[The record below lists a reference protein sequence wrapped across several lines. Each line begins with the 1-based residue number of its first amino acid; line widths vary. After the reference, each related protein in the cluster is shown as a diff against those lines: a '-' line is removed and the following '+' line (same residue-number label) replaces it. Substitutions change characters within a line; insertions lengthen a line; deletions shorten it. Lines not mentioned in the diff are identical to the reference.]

1 MKKPVDLRSIC
12 ESYHE
17 LPEQTFEMYKKSLG
31 FEMRN
36 SEIEQIYCLVL
47 KIQPMLVKLN
57 YFYIGYKIPQINKE
71 FDLLRIGDNFI
82 LNIELKTS
90 LNYDKALRQL
100 EQNEY
105 YLETLGKSMHL
116 FTFIF
121 EESKLYKLESGELK
135 EAEFESLGKLIESQ
149 DIEHLEDIDN
159 LFEPQKYLV
168 SVFNDTD
175 RFMSNQYFL
184 TQQQKDFKNQI
195 IDSKAPVCL
204 IEGKPGTG
212 KSLLLYDV
220 AKELSKKS
228 RTVLIHCG
236 QLNEGHLKLNKEYG
250 WDILSAK
257 DSDSISNYEPKV
269 IFIDEAQRFIPYQLK
284 NILDYIQDEG
294 IQSIMSIDPEQTLGM
309 KEKRYRNKQTILEY
323 INAGVKQFKL
333 SDKIRSNKELH
344 SFVLGILNL
353 GRLKEVEGF
362 KNVSI
367 HYFSKLDSA
376 RDFAE
381 AMENEDWQVVDYTG
395 QMYKGG
401 TIEKMKLYMGKNA
414 HEVIGQEF
422 DNVLAVLG
430 SAFYYDESN
439 KLNARN
445 SNYYDTVN
453 MFYQAI
459 TRARK
464 KIMLV
469 VVDNRELFTQIM
481 ENIWSD
487 S

>member
-1 MKKPVDLRSIC
+1 
-12 ESYHE
+12 
-17 LPEQTFEMYKKSLG
+17 MYKKSLG

-36 SEIEQIYCLVL
+36 SEIEQVDCLVS
-47 KIQPMLVKLN
+47 KIQPTLVKLN

-116 FTFIF
+116 FTFVF
-121 EESKLYKLESGELK
+121 DESKLYKLESGELK
-135 EAEFESLGKLIESQ
+135 EVEIESLGKLIESQ

-175 RFMSNQYFL
+175 RFMNNQYFL
-184 TQQQKDFKNQI
+184 TQQQKDFKKQI

-220 AKELSKKS
+220 AKELSKTS

-257 DSDSISNYEPKV
+257 DSDSISNYEPEV

-284 NILDYIQDEG
+284 NTLGYIQDEG

-344 SFVLGILNL
+344 SFVLGILKL

-395 QMYKGG
+395 QMYNGG

-430 SAFYYDESN
+430 PAFYYDDSN

-469 VVDNRELFTQIM
+469 VVDNKELFIQIM

>member
-57 YFYIGYKIPQINKE
+57 YFYMGYKIPQINKE

-184 TQQQKDFKNQI
+184 TQQQKDFKKQI

-257 DSDSISNYEPKV
+257 DSDSISNYEPEV

-284 NILDYIQDEG
+284 NILDYIMPTE
-294 IQSIMSIDPEQTLGM
+294 
-309 KEKRYRNKQTILEY
+309 
-323 INAGVKQFKL
+323 
-333 SDKIRSNKELH
+333 
-344 SFVLGILNL
+344 
-353 GRLKEVEGF
+353 
-362 KNVSI
+362 
-367 HYFSKLDSA
+367 
-376 RDFAE
+376 
-381 AMENEDWQVVDYTG
+381 
-395 QMYKGG
+395 
-401 TIEKMKLYMGKNA
+401 
-414 HEVIGQEF
+414 
-422 DNVLAVLG
+422 
-430 SAFYYDESN
+430 
-439 KLNARN
+439 
-445 SNYYDTVN
+445 
-453 MFYQAI
+453 
-459 TRARK
+459 
-464 KIMLV
+464 
-469 VVDNRELFTQIM
+469 
-481 ENIWSD
+481 
-487 S
+487 